1 MVHDTVNPLH
11 GGSIE
16 RSMQIGK
23 ALFERGHQIDLLTL
37 KKKFDKEYAI
47 RNGVNK
53 YFLLNSFKIKYII
66 PLFSFKRVSLICRE
80 YDVIHI
86 SKNWSLL
93 VFFISVIAKKNKIPY
108 IFSPMGWVTFKNNK
122 SVIFKNIFFRLCT
135 KYILKHCNACITVS
149 NNEFID
155 CKNIINNV
163 IKIPNGFDK
172 KNFQK
177 PIINTFKNNF
187 KLLNKK
193 TFLFLGRMH
202 PIKGVDILIESFIN
216 LHKINKDWQLVLIGP
231 QNEYRTLLE
240 NIVKSSLCKER
251 IFFIDP
257 LFDEQKIQAY
267 YACDVFVVPS
277 RYDAMTIVAV
287 EAAACGKPIIIT
299 ETSDFQELYESGGSI
314 QVAAN
319 IEEITFALNQAI
331 LSTDEELTTIG
342 NNAKVFVN
350 DNYEWNIQVRL
361 IEDVFKDD
369 FFKAKT

>member
-23 ALFERGHQIDLLTL
+23 ALFDRGHQIDLLTL
-37 KKKFDKEYAI
+37 KKSFDIEYAKK
-47 RNGVNK
+47 NGITK
-53 YFLLNSFKIKYII
+53 YFLLNSFKIKYLI
-66 PLFSFKRVSLICRE
+66 PLLSFKRVSLICRD

-93 VFFISVIAKKNKIPY
+93 VFFISIIAKKNKIPY

-149 NNEFID
+149 NNEYKDCLKIID
-155 CKNIINNV
+155 NV
-163 IKIPNGFDK
+163 IKIPNGFDENHFK
-172 KNFQK
+172 SPVLN
-177 PIINTFKNNF
+177 NFKNNF
-187 KLLNKK
+187 NLLNKK

-216 LHKINKDWQLVLIGP
+216 LHEINRDWQLVLVGP
-231 QNEYRTLLE
+231 QNDYRILLE
-240 NIVKSSLCKER
+240 NIVKSSLCKES
-251 IFFIDP
+251 IFFLDP

-267 YACDVFVVPS
+267 YSCDVFVVPS
-277 RYDAMTIVAV
+277 RFDAMTIVAV

-299 ETSDFQELYESGGSI
+299 ETSDFHELNEIGGSL
-314 QVAAN
+314 QVEATV
-319 IEEITFALNQAI
+319 EGVSSALKKAI
-331 LSTDEELTTIG
+331 MSTDNELITIG
-342 NNAKVFVN
+342 AKAKIFVN
-350 DNYEWNIQVRL
+350 DKYEWNIQVGL
-361 IEDVFKDD
+361 IEDVFKNGIL
-369 FFKAKT
+369 KAKA